1 MTLFWVAS
9 VLLVLFACLMIV
21 LPVIKKRTN
30 DDQSARDEL
39 NKAFF
44 KDRLTELEEEDKE
57 GLVDDQ
63 QELISDLKQSLLDDV
78 PSDAQVG
85 KETPISPMLFVVPS
99 ILLVIALS
107 YATYAK
113 FGAMDKVIEWNEVTS
128 NLPELSKKLMNPEGV
143 MLTDDEMDD
152 LTLGLRTRLHA
163 DPQDMTGWML
173 LGRIA
178 LANRDV
184 ETALGAMKRAYRLD
198 TSDQDAQLGFAQAL
212 MMSPDETDQN
222 RARSMLNNLIQQD
235 YVDLRVF
242 SLLAFDSFER
252 NDYASAVK
260 YWSIMQKM
268 IGPEDSRFE
277 MLSRSIESAQK
288 RMGITTEP
296 ATSQSLES
304 AHGEGSQ
311 QSLQG
316 SSAAITISLSDAV
329 NLNSGVALIVSVHS
343 ADGMPM
349 PVAAARYPV
358 GSFPRTVVIDD
369 GNSMVEGRNFSDL
382 ESFIVRVRIDSD
394 GNVSTKEGDWHGE
407 SAVTQMGE
415 SVNVVIDRQF

>member
-21 LPVIKKRTN
+21 LPVIKQRAN

-44 KDRLTELEEEDKE
+44 KDRLTELEEEEKE

-78 PSDAQVG
+78 PSDTQVT
-85 KETPISPMLFVVPS
+85 KEASISPKLFVVPS
-99 ILLVIALS
+99 ILLVVAMS
-107 YATYAK
+107 YAMYAK

-163 DPQDMTGWML
+163 DPRDATGWML

-222 RARSMLNNLIQQD
+222 RARLMLTNLLQQD

-260 YWSIMQKM
+260 YWRVMQNM
-268 IGPEDSRFE
+268 IGPEDSRYE

-288 RMGITTEP
+288 RMG
-296 ATSQSLES
+296 TSTDNSAVEGTQS

-311 QSLQG
+311 QTLQG
-316 SSAAITISLSDAV
+316 SSAAITIELDDAV
-329 NLNSGVALIVSVHS
+329 DLNSGVALIVSVHS

-358 GSFPRTVVIDD
+358 GNFPRTVVIDN
-369 GNSMVEGRNFSDL
+369 GNSMIEGRNFSDL

-407 SAVTQMGE
+407 SAVVQMGDA
-415 SVNVVIDRQF
+415 VNVVIDQQF